1 VGVPVVSVVIP
12 AYNSARFIGE
22 TIEHVLAQDLPDVE
36 VIVVN
41 DGSTDDTLGV
51 VARYPSV
58 KVVDQTNAGVAAAR
72 NAGVRAAQGEW
83 VGFVDSDDLWHPQ
96 MLSSCLALA
105 RLHPWTMMVLSNSVQ
120 QIDHVAL
127 AQRHDWPQGI
137 PPHRLE
143 ESFEAVFRHPY
154 LGMSSVF
161 MRRQVFLD
169 VGGFNESLRR
179 AEDIDLY
186 LRLLHGRRGYV
197 RLMFDAVHV
206 RVVEGSLSS
215 DSVAGYEQILGVY
228 AAFLHRHPTYAT
240 DHPRLLADTFA
251 DIRLRHARALLRSDR
266 QGQAIL
272 EAWRAVRLRFN
283 QETLALLLR
292 ALVPLAWTRG
302 LRRAVGRLA

>member
-1 VGVPVVSVVIP
+1 MPVVSVVIP

-41 DGSTDDTLGV
+41 DGSTDDTVGV
-51 VARYPSV
+51 VSRHPLV
-58 KVVDQTNAGVAAAR
+58 KLINQPNAGVAAAR

-105 RLHPWTMMVLSNSVQ
+105 RLHPWASMVLSNSVQ
-120 QIDHVAL
+120 QIDHKAL
-127 AQRHDWPQGI
+127 AQRHEWPDGI

-186 LRLLHGRRGYV
+186 LRLLHGQRGYV

-228 AAFLHRHPTYAT
+228 AAFLKRHPSYAP
-240 DHPRLLADTFA
+240 DHQQLLADTFA
-251 DIRLRHARALLRSDR
+251 DIRLRYARALLRSGR
-266 QGQAIL
+266 QLASLQ
-272 EAWRAVRLRFN
+272 EAWRATRLRFDS
-283 QETLALLLR
+283 ETLAFLLR
-292 ALVPLAWTRG
+292 ALVPPSWARN
-302 LRRAVGRLA
+302 LRRATGRSA